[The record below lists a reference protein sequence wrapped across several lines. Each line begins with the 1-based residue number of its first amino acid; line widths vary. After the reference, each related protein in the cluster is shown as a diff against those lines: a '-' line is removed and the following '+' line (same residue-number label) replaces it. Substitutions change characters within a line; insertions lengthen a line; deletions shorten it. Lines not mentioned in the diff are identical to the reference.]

1 MSKAASV
8 LGVFALAA
16 NPMFLFYA
24 GYPLAHVVDIC
35 VVTWGM
41 FFLWRWW
48 KEPRVGAAIGA
59 GLALGF
65 SVTLRA
71 TDALLALVVVAAM
84 VGAAWRTRKEKQWR
98 WQPFATLLAASAVF
112 PLLYAGYNAVIFGG
126 PLTTG
131 YALSNEQAA
140 FSLAH
145 LGETSGAVFR
155 ALQESCLSIFF
166 PLGLVGL
173 LVLSGWT
180 ERLMRVLWFVPVFLV
195 YCAYYWV
202 APQGNWS
209 NMRFLM
215 AVFPLFIGA
224 ALALLDQLSLSKGK
238 KFAVMAGLCVAVFI
252 LQWPRVSMLKSGYA
266 DNPVLQPQKLAADK
280 AAEFLRPAAVI
291 FARQPAA
298 FHINRGKKFRL
309 YDLGAFDRRYWS
321 RLASP
326 RTGEPRRQ
334 PQRTEKFKTFLET
347 NADSL
352 AQKKRELVQSFLEQG
367 RQVAYLIPKR
377 YLTQEQNALGK
388 EFQFTPLAEWDAAE
402 TFGDAG
408 VRLRNPAPLSAP
420 DLWVLCEVQRAVS
433 E

>member
-1 MSKAASV
+1 
-8 LGVFALAA
+8 
-16 NPMFLFYA
+16 
-24 GYPLAHVVDIC
+24 
-35 VVTWGM
+35 
-41 FFLWRWW
+41 
-48 KEPRVGAAIGA
+48 
-59 GLALGF
+59 
-65 SVTLRA
+65 
-71 TDALLALVVVAAM
+71 
-84 VGAAWRTRKEKQWR
+84 
-98 WQPFATLLAASAVF
+98 
-112 PLLYAGYNAVIFGG
+112 
-126 PLTTG
+126 
-131 YALSNEQAA
+131 
-140 FSLAH
+140 
-145 LGETSGAVFR
+145 
-155 ALQESCLSIFF
+155 
-166 PLGLVGL
+166 
-173 LVLSGWT
+173 
-180 ERLMRVLWFVPVFLV
+180 
-195 YCAYYWV
+195 
-202 APQGNWS
+202 
-209 NMRFLM
+209 
-215 AVFPLFIGA
+215 
-224 ALALLDQLSLSKGK
+224 
-238 KFAVMAGLCVAVFI
+238 
-252 LQWPRVSMLKSGYA
+252 
-266 DNPVLQPQKLAADK
+266 
-280 AAEFLRPAAVI
+280 VI